1 MFTIRRIYDVTTT
14 TNRQRIAQ
22 VQAILRAQFPA
33 IGEDDVRK
41 LPEQLENPLKHRFR
55 SVLYVAEDAKNT
67 VRGFALLLHAP
78 DLDFCYL
85 DFISAG
91 ALETGRGVGG
101 ALYERV
107 RDDAAALDVL
117 GLFFECWPDDPALS
131 RDPKIRAQ
139 NAARLRFYERYGAR
153 PIANTEY
160 ETPFSVD
167 DDNPPYLV
175 FDGLGHGEPLRRKA
189 ARAIVRAILERKYA
203 AQCPPHYIERVVG
216 SFKDDPVRIRE
227 PRYIKKSTIAPEA
240 FRPPVQRIA
249 LIVNDAHQIHHVR
262 ERGYVESPVR
272 IGAILEELERT
283 NLFERIKSRTFGLRH
298 IEAVHDRD
306 LVQFL
311 QRATKNV
318 PAGKSVYPYVFPIR
332 NRARPPK
339 ELPLRAGYYC
349 IDTFTPLNQNA
360 YRAAVGAVDCA
371 LTGAQALLD
380 GRHLVYALVRP
391 PGHHAE
397 RSSFGG
403 FCYFNS
409 AAVAANLLSSNGR
422 VAVLDIDYHHGNGTQ
437 DIFYERADVL
447 TVSIHGHPRYTYPY
461 FSGFEDERGK
471 GDGVGYNLNIPL
483 AESIGQ
489 EIYRKHLRLALERI
503 AGFAPDFLVVSLG
516 LDVARGDPTGSW
528 MLGAKDFLA
537 NGELLGGLGVQKL
550 IVQEGGYRTRTLGV
564 NARNFFQG
572 LWSGGRPRRR

>member
-1 MFTIRRIYDVTTT
+1 M
-14 TNRQRIAQ
+14 
-22 VQAILRAQFPA
+22 
-33 IGEDDVRK
+33 
-41 LPEQLENPLKHRFR
+41 
-55 SVLYVAEDAKNT
+55 
-67 VRGFALLLHAP
+67 
-78 DLDFCYL
+78 
-85 DFISAG
+85 
-91 ALETGRGVGG
+91 
-101 ALYERV
+101 
-107 RDDAAALDVL
+107 
-117 GLFFECWPDDPALS
+117 
-131 RDPKIRAQ
+131 
-139 NAARLRFYERYGAR
+139 
-153 PIANTEY
+153 
-160 ETPFSVD
+160 
-167 DDNPPYLV
+167 
-175 FDGLGHGEPLRRKA
+175 
-189 ARAIVRAILERKYA
+189 
-203 AQCPPHYIERVVG
+203 
-216 SFKDDPVRIRE
+216 
-227 PRYIKKSTIAPEA
+227 
-240 FRPPVQRIA
+240 
-249 LIVNDAHQIHHVR
+249 
-262 ERGYVESPVR
+262 
-272 IGAILEELERT
+272 
-283 NLFERIKSRTFGLRH
+283 
-298 IEAVHDRD
+298 
-306 LVQFL
+306 
-311 QRATKNV
+311 
-318 PAGKSVYPYVFPIR
+318 
-332 NRARPPK
+332 
-339 ELPLRAGYYC
+339 
-349 IDTFTPLNQNA
+349 
-360 YRAAVGAVDCA
+360 
-371 LTGAQALLD
+371 
-380 GRHLVYALVRP
+380 RP